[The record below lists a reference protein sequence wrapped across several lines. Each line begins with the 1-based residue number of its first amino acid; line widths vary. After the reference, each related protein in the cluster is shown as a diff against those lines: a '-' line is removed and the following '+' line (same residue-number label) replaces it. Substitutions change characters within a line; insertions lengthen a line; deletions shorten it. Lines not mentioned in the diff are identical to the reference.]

1 MTNLFLISLLIAQT
15 FSSLHNVEDFS
26 DLMAEQYTLVD
37 VRTPEEFEQGALPNA
52 INISVT
58 ALNFP
63 FEIVK
68 LEKEKPVL
76 IYCKGGTRSA
86 RAAVAMK
93 ALGFDEIHELEG
105 GYLAWQAAKSGQ

>member
-1 MTNLFLISLLIAQT
+1 
-15 FSSLHNVEDFS
+15 
-26 DLMAEQYTLVD
+26 MAEQYTLVD
-37 VRTPEEFEQGALPNA
+37 VRTPESLNKEHFQNA

-63 FEIVK
+63 FEIAK

-93 ALGFDEIHELEG
+93 GLGFDEIHELEG

>member
-1 MTNLFLISLLIAQT
+1 M
-15 FSSLHNVEDFS
+15 EDFS

-63 FEIVK
+63 LEIAIFQHK
-68 LEKEKPVL
+68 LFIITPKLPCPITTLAESNVALFTHWGVL
-76 IYCKGGTRSA
+76 TPLRQIK
-86 RAAVAMK
+86 
-93 ALGFDEIHELEG
+93 
-105 GYLAWQAAKSGQ
+105 YL